1 MKLRIMCGTFFAACA
16 ASAGAL
22 TMPQTTPRGGSPV
35 LTFASLRDVTVTD
48 DFWAPRY
55 ERWRTKTI
63 PDVLAKLCG
72 RSRIEANF
80 RLAAVG
86 ARKGHVG
93 PYFYDGLL
101 YETIR
106 GAADYLVR
114 EPDASLEK
122 RLDALIDLIVSAQ
135 CPDGYLN
142 TRVQVSDP
150 SQRWGDNGG
159 CALDQHEIYNAGC
172 LVEAGL
178 HYYRATGK
186 AKLLGAG
193 IRFANLL
200 CDTIGPTP
208 KRNIIPTHSL
218 AEEALVSL
226 AELLRTDPAAA
237 SRAGV
242 AAKRPEDY
250 LALIGFWFANH
261 GNNCGAP
268 DWEKLGSGAAVQ
280 KCKEMTRTPHGPEWR
295 PSWGDYQMDRRPLA
309 DYRSI
314 EGHAVRAT
322 LLGAGLAAYAVAA
335 DDRDCAS
342 LATRFW
348 ESMVGRKMYIS
359 GGVGAD
365 AGLERFVADWQLPP
379 DAYLETCAAVG
390 SAFFSARMAALT
402 GEGRSFDEIERVAYN
417 ALLTAVG
424 ANGVSYTYKNP
435 LNTRKGER
443 WDWHGCPCCPPMVLK
458 LTGMLPS
465 YAYAKDATGY
475 RVNLFMGGAAT
486 FSDTKS
492 GRVRLVQETRYPADG
507 VVRVRVEPERSARF
521 ALRIRIPGWARG
533 VENPFG
539 LYVSDARLDW
549 SVRLNGATVA
559 NVDVQNGYAVF
570 DRDWRTGDTVE
581 LRLDVRERLVRAA
594 PQVKDVAGCVA
605 RMRGPV
611 LLARENGAWIPY
623 ADVANKGPAPHEV
636 WVRENETGMRK

>member
-250 LALIGFWFANH
+250 LALVGFWFANH

-268 DWEKLGSGAAVQ
+268 DWEKLGSGAAIQ
-280 KCKEMTRTPHGPEWR
+280 KCKEMTRVPHGPEWR
-295 PSWGDYQMDRRPLA
+295 PSWGDYQMDKRPLA
-309 DYRSI
+309 
-314 EGHAVRAT
+314 
-322 LLGAGLAAYAVAA
+322 
-335 DDRDCAS
+335 
-342 LATRFW
+342 
-348 ESMVGRKMYIS
+348 
-359 GGVGAD
+359 
-365 AGLERFVADWQLPP
+365 
-379 DAYLETCAAVG
+379 
-390 SAFFSARMAALT
+390 
-402 GEGRSFDEIERVAYN
+402 N

-458 LTGMLPS
+458 LTGVLPS

-539 LYVSDARLDW
+539 LYVSDAQLDW

-570 DRDWRTGDTVE
+570 TRDWRAGDEVE

-594 PQVKDVAGCVA
+594 PQVKDVAECVA

-636 WVRENETGMRK
+636 WVRENEKGMRK

>member
-1 MKLRIMCGTFFAACA
+1 MKMRIMCGTFFAACA

-193 IRFANLL
+193 IRFNALIND
-200 CDTIGPTP
+200 CDETATPSGQRPSATSSRRIRSP
-208 KRNIIPTHSL
+208 KRPLSRSPNCCGQIPPPPR
-218 AEEALVSL
+218 APVSRRSVRRITSRSS
-226 AELLRTDPAAA
+226 ASGSRTTATTAACQTGR
-237 SRAGV
+237 SSDQG
-242 AAKRPEDY
+242 
-250 LALIGFWFANH
+250 
-261 GNNCGAP
+261 
-268 DWEKLGSGAAVQ
+268 
-280 KCKEMTRTPHGPEWR
+280 R
-295 PSWGDYQMDRRPLA
+295 PSRNARR
-309 DYRSI
+309 
-314 EGHAVRAT
+314 
-322 LLGAGLAAYAVAA
+322 
-335 DDRDCAS
+335 
-342 LATRFW
+342 
-348 ESMVGRKMYIS
+348 
-359 GGVGAD
+359 
-365 AGLERFVADWQLPP
+365 
-379 DAYLETCAAVG
+379 
-390 SAFFSARMAALT
+390 
-402 GEGRSFDEIERVAYN
+402 
-417 ALLTAVG
+417 
-424 ANGVSYTYKNP
+424 
-435 LNTRKGER
+435 
-443 WDWHGCPCCPPMVLK
+443 
-458 LTGMLPS
+458 
-465 YAYAKDATGY
+465 
-475 RVNLFMGGAAT
+475 
-486 FSDTKS
+486 
-492 GRVRLVQETRYPADG
+492 
-507 VVRVRVEPERSARF
+507 
-521 ALRIRIPGWARG
+521 
-533 VENPFG
+533 
-539 LYVSDARLDW
+539 
-549 SVRLNGATVA
+549 
-559 NVDVQNGYAVF
+559 
-570 DRDWRTGDTVE
+570 
-581 LRLDVRERLVRAA
+581 
-594 PQVKDVAGCVA
+594 
-605 RMRGPV
+605 
-611 LLARENGAWIPY
+611 
-623 ADVANKGPAPHEV
+623 
-636 WVRENETGMRK
+636 